1 MNRKHI
7 LWLYAYMAA
16 GIADLSLIAQNLL
29 AYRYLTKPLIIL
41 SLMIYFLKVS
51 QLIKGSLLRK
61 SVSAALVFSLI
72 GDMLLMFPPLFLYG
86 IGAFFMAFIC
96 YIFAF
101 KLTQRLPANFSGVY
115 IIRLF
120 LYNLPVYF
128 LVAFL
133 YFFIHQQ
140 LGAMKTPVII
150 YLCAMAI
157 LVTTARERYKNTDDS
172 SFWQVMI
179 GACLF
184 FVSHGIFLIHLFFMP
199 LVDADILMMGTYILA
214 QLLIVMGLRSHFVH
228 ILSKKVD

>member
-1 MNRKHI
+1 MNRNHI

-16 GIADLSLIAQNLL
+16 GIADLSLIAQNLSE
-29 AYRYLTKPLIIL
+29 YRYLTKPLVIL
-41 SLMIYFLKVS
+41 SLMIYFLKS
-51 QLIKGSLLRK
+51 SRLINGSLLRK

-72 GDMLLMFPPLFLYG
+72 GDMLLMLPQLFLYG
-86 IGAFFMAFIC
+86 LGAFFLAFIC

-101 KLTQRLPANFSGVY
+101 KLSQRLPTNFSGVY

-133 YFFIHQQ
+133 YFLIHHQ

-157 LVTTARERYKNTDDS
+157 LVTTARERYKNTNDG

-184 FVSHGIFLIHLFFMP
+184 FTSHGIYLIHLFFVH
-199 LVDADILMMGTYILA
+199 LADADILMMGTYLLA
-214 QLLIVMGLRSHFVH
+214 QLLIVMGLRSHFLH
-228 ILSKKVD
+228 ILTKKMT